1 MFSTFMIGGTW
12 RRNRF
17 RISGFLTSCHLLRE
31 VLEHL
36 DGLLE
41 AAELPGAHGEPP
53 PDVDHYVRVPPVL
66 RFHESVLVLE
76 LLAPPVVRLGDPEG
90 LAELG
95 LGLGNVQRLLLL
107 RQQDVGS
114 GALRVQPC
122 GDGGDDGGGDG
133 VDATLVVMLV

>member
-53 PDVDHYVRVPPVL
+53 PDVDHYVRVPP
-66 RFHESVLVLE
+66 
-76 LLAPPVVRLGDPEG
+76 GQ
-90 LAELG
+90 
-95 LGLGNVQRLLLL
+95 VQVQVQVQGQGHLCCDSMRAFWCWSCWLLL
-107 RQQDVGS
+107 
-114 GALRVQPC
+114 
-122 GDGGDDGGGDG
+122 
-133 VDATLVVMLV
+133 